1 MTVLETDRLRLSQ
14 LSVDD
19 APFILELLN
28 TPSWLTYIGDRGVR
42 TLDDARNYLLNG
54 PIASY
59 NRFGFGL
66 YLVTLT
72 DTDESIGLCGLLQRE
87 TLDDPD
93 IGFAF
98 LPDYMGKGY
107 GFEAASAVMTY
118 ARTTLGVGCIL
129 AITVMYNEKSINL
142 LKKVGFH
149 FDRLIAL
156 APDSEE
162 LMLFV
167 NR

>member
-1 MTVLETDRLRLSQ
+1 MTVLETKRLRLSQ
-14 LSVDD
+14 LSVDQ

-28 TPSWLTYIGDRGVR
+28 TPSWLAYIGDRGVR

-66 YLVTLT
+66 YLVTLI
-72 DTDESIGLCGLLQRE
+72 DTDVPIGLCGLLQRE
-87 TLDDPD
+87 TLDHPD

-98 LPDYMGKGY
+98 LPDYMHKGY

-118 ARTTLGVGCIL
+118 ARTTLGVGGIM
-129 AITVMYNEKSINL
+129 AITVTHNENSIKL
-142 LKKVGFH
+142 LKKLGFH
-149 FDRLIAL
+149 FERLITF
-156 APDSEE
+156 APGTEE

-167 NR
+167 N